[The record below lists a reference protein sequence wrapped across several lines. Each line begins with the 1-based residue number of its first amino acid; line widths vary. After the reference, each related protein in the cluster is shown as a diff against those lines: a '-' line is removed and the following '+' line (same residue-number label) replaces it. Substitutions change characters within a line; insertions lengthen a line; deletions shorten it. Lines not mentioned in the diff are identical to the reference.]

1 VTTGL
6 LYGARYAKDN
16 RLLPT
21 GFDKATASSDVA
33 VHGAAEGDA
42 DFVGGSDVVRYTV
55 NVTNARAPYTVVAEL
70 WYQPIGY
77 RWAMN
82 LADFDTEESAQFLG
96 FFNEVASSSG
106 ALLASEEVV
115 LR

>member
-1 VTTGL
+1 
-6 LYGARYAKDN
+6 
-16 RLLPT
+16 LLPT

-42 DFVGGSDVVRYTV
+42 DFVGGSDIVRYSV
-55 NVTNARAPYTVVAEL
+55 NVANARAPYTVVAEL

-82 LADFDTEESAQFLG
+82 LAEFDTEESAQFLG
-96 FFNEVASSSG
+96 FFDEVASSSG
-106 ALLASEEVV
+106 ALLARAEAV